1 MTGARS
7 RPCGTRARAGPARK
21 ARQDA
26 FCRLKGRLREL
37 VWVGGCVTAPVA
49 WASGPSAPPGRASGR
64 GYAGVYTDWRK
75 WPLGATTARMRSA
88 PFGHVAVAS
97 LVQNALF
104 RRVRFSSPAQ
114 TWSHLTQRRILRR
127 RSHVKAQSA
136 PATSRKG
143 ALCATA
149 RMQNALFGEAHTQN
163 ALFRESDTPR
173 MRLSVSCR
181 LQSGAFVCTVATRF
195 AETSTHTN
203 PRRALKGQHWSIR
216 ER

>member
-7 RPCGTRARAGPARK
+7 RPCGTRARAGLARK

-49 WASGPSAPPGRASGR
+49 WASDPSAPPGRASGR
-64 GYAGVYTDWRK
+64 GYAGVYTDRRK
-75 WPLGATTARMRSA
+75 WPLGATRLTRRVRPLVTSRWRRWCKMRFSVRART
-88 PFGHVAVAS
+88 
-97 LVQNALF
+97 QNALF

-143 ALCATA
+143 ALCAPA
-149 RMQNALFGEAHTQN
+149 RMQSAPFGEAHTQN
-163 ALFRESDTPR
+163 ALFRDVEVASPAQNAPFRDVARPE
-173 MRLSVSCR
+173 C
-181 LQSGAFVCTVATRF
+181 AF
-195 AETSTHTN
+195 
-203 PRRALKGQHWSIR
+203 P
-216 ER
+216 